1 MSIEYAIENPDEALE
16 FAKKWGR
23 GIDDDTNKKFVSM
36 YVNDRTIDYRQ
47 DGRDS
52 IKLFLQEGQKIG
64 LVDQEFDT
72 NSIEF
77 IGAV

>member
-1 MSIEYAIENPDEALE
+1 
-16 FAKKWGR
+16 
-23 GIDDDTNKKFVSM
+23 M

-64 LVDQEFDT
+64 LIDQEFDT
-72 NSIEF
+72 ANIEF

>member
-1 MSIEYAIENPDEALE
+1 MSIEYAIQNPDEALE

-64 LVDQEFDT
+64 LIDQDFDT
-72 NSIEF
+72 SNIEF